1 MANPKIYPVV
11 IEDFIPFCIFIVAD
25 NKKDAKKI
33 MEKTYEWVKDCE
45 NVNYLPPCNVKQG
58 TIFAIDV
65 EMSII
70 EDSTELFKW
79 ITTGEDGFYADGF
92 STKSEV
98 IVEVENEENSEKT
111 EEDNDDNSESKE
123 SVESKYLW
131 L

>member
-11 IEDFIPFCIFIVAD
+11 VDDFIPFCIFIVAN
-25 NKKDAKKI
+25 NKKDAKKT
-33 MEKTYEWVKDCE
+33 MEETYDWIKECE
-45 NVNYLPPCNVKQG
+45 NINYLPPFNINQG

-79 ITTGEDGFYADGF
+79 ISADEDGFYVDGF
-92 STKSEV
+92 STKPGEIIV
-98 IVEVENEENSEKT
+98 IENEENSDET
-111 EEDNDDNSESKE
+111 EEDADDNSESKE
-123 SVESKYLW
+123 SNESKYLW